1 MKMYVYLKDGKIV
14 SDSLIPLSLEPSPDS
29 CVEIE
34 YDETQNCFHL
44 ELEESGNPKITYGVT
59 SVEPS

>member
-14 SDSLIPLSLEPSPDS
+14 SDSLIPLNLEPPADS

-34 YDETQNCFHL
+34 YDETQNCYHL
-44 ELEESGNPKITYGVT
+44 ELDETGYPKITYGVT
-59 SVEPS
+59 SVEP